1 MNGSVADRVVQRH
14 QRGRAGSRETQ
25 TARRRGRARRRGLLR
40 QPDSLERYLQKP
52 RKPHHTFEGV
62 YSGCEACG
70 RPPHRFLREMKS
82 FYDGQQIP
90 FRMDPHTDITGYIF
104 GLFWDLQACHAWH
117 KFKQHG
123 GLDAVHRIHE
133 SHSFPVSP
141 GDQRGCGRAWPLR
154 GFFNMVF

>member
-14 QRGRAGSRETQ
+14 RRGGAVSGETQ
-25 TARRRGRARRRGLLR
+25 IARRRGRARRRGLLQ
-40 QPDSLERYLQKP
+40 QPATLERYLQKP
-52 RKPHHTFEGV
+52 RKPHHTFRGA

-70 RPPHRFLREMKS
+70 RPPHRFLGEMKS
-82 FYDGQQIP
+82 FYDGHQIP
-90 FRMDPHTDITGYIF
+90 VRNIPDRVITGDMF
-104 GLFWDLQACHAWH
+104 VMFWRRHACHAWH

-141 GDQRGCGRAWPLR
+141 GDQRGCRRSWLLHG
-154 GFFNMVF
+154 GFAMLF